1 MKIHKDLLQG
11 TDEWFELKKLKLSAS
26 HATAIGNAGKG
37 LDTYIRTMVLDYI
50 LPNREKYTGKDMDR
64 GNELEDSARI
74 KYEFERNTVVTE
86 VGFIEHC
93 NNSGCS
99 PDGLVDENEEGK
111 GGIEIKARNDEKH
124 FALLAGY
131 DKVDS
136 STIWQMNMSMFIS
149 KRKWWDFISY
159 NPNFKQSIYIER
171 FYPDPI
177 KQEKIKN
184 GLEIGIKKL
193 KELLNKEVTKNELLE
208 T

>member
-1 MKIHKDLLQG
+1 MKTYKDLLQG
-11 TDEWFELKKLKLSAS
+11 TDEWFELKKLKLSSS
-26 HATAIGNAGKG
+26 HATAIANAGKG
-37 LDTYIRTMVLDYI
+37 LDTYIKTLVLDYI

-64 GNELEDSARI
+64 GNQLESSARI
-74 KYEFERNTVVTE
+74 KYEFERNIIVTQ

-93 NNSGCS
+93 KNSGCS
-99 PDGLVDENEEGK
+99 PDGLVDEDKEGK

-136 STIWQMNMSMFIS
+136 STIWQMNMSMFIAS
-149 KRKWWDFISY
+149 RKWWDFISY

-171 FYPDPI
+171 FYLDPI
-177 KQEKIKN
+177 KQKKIKN

-193 KELLNKEVTKNELLE
+193 KELLNKEVTKNELI
-208 T
+208 